1 MKKLTKQKSSMANIY
16 FLSSNLPSPFSDSG
30 HPLLGGAR
38 PPAPLTALNSPI
50 VAPFLPNTSLI
61 PPALARIP
69 RPPSP
74 SDPRYALQRRPHQHH
89 RHFYHPSAP
98 LFHLDCLECLDVIV
112 TKTSVALPTP
122 CSNLFHNSAL
132 FSSDHCRKFFS
143 DQRPIS

>member
-1 MKKLTKQKSSMANIY
+1 MANIY

-30 HPLLGGAR
+30 HPILGGAR
-38 PPAPLTALNSPI
+38 APAPLTALNSPI

-89 RHFYHPSAP
+89 RHFYHPFAP

-112 TKTSVALPTP
+112 TKTSVALPP
-122 CSNLFHNSAL
+122 PAHNC
-132 FSSDHCRKFFS
+132 FTTQHFFRQITVINSFRRS

>member
-38 PPAPLTALNSPI
+38 APAPLAALNSPI

-74 SDPRYALQRRPHQHH
+74 SDPRYAFQRRPHQHH

-112 TKTSVALPTP
+112 TKASAHPRP
-122 CSNLFHNSAL
+122 RSKLFHNSAL
-132 FSSDHCRKFFS
+132 FPSDHCHKFPS
-143 DQRPIS
+143 PI

>member
-89 RHFYHPSAP
+89 RHFYNPFAP
-98 LFHLDCLECLDVIV
+98 LLHLDCVECLDVIV
-112 TKTSVALPTP
+112 TQTSVALPTP
-122 CSNLFHNSAL
+122 LLKIVSQL
-132 FSSDHCRKFFS
+132 SSFFVRS
-143 DQRPIS
+143 LS

>member
-112 TKTSVALPTP
+112 TKTSVASLTTQH
-122 CSNLFHNSAL
+122 FFRRITVINS
-132 FSSDHCRKFFS
+132 FRRS